1 MGRDFA
7 FHTIPVGHLFF
18 YICFSNL
25 FFSYASSACLICR
38 SAWRIYNMGL
48 SSGLQASSPVPE
60 SSAQQSAPGSGQG
73 GWFRWYHALIAIVA
87 LILSGLVLF
96 VTFQPIQV
104 LPRMTLAPGFS
115 LTDETGARLI
125 SEDLRGT
132 ITLYNF
138 TYTGCEAPA
147 CTESGASMAAIQDRL
162 TTLDTGGIPV
172 RLVTIS
178 FDPERDTPERLSA
191 WLRQQ
196 GATPGTWSAAT
207 GDPVKLKNIIGGG
220 FSTYYTQAADGSF
233 TFDSMFVLVDGN
245 GIIRT
250 RYRTA
255 TPDPEI
261 VARDLGLV
269 TREVV
274 NSSGPQRLAYEA
286 AHLFLCYPG

>member
-1 MGRDFA
+1 
-7 FHTIPVGHLFF
+7 
-18 YICFSNL
+18 
-25 FFSYASSACLICR
+25 
-38 SAWRIYNMGL
+38 MGL
-48 SSGLQASSPVPE
+48 SSGLQAPSVPDA
-60 SSAQQSAPGSGQG
+60 SYRRPAPDGRQS
-73 GWFRWYHALIAIVA
+73 GWFRWYHAVIAVVA
-87 LILSGLVLF
+87 LVLFGLVLF

-104 LPRMTLAPGFS
+104 LPRMTIAPGFS

-125 SEDLRGT
+125 SEDLRGA

-138 TYTGCEAPA
+138 TYTGCSAPA
-147 CTESGASMAAIQDRL
+147 CAETGPSMAAIHDRL
-162 TTLDTGGIPV
+162 MTIDTGGIPV

-178 FDPERDTPERLSA
+178 FDPERDTPEQLSA

-196 GATPGTWSAAT
+196 GATPGTWSAVT

-220 FSTYYTQAADGSF
+220 FSTYYSQTEDGSF
-233 TFDSMFVLVDGN
+233 VFDPMFVLVDGN

-255 TPDPEI
+255 TPDPET

-269 TREVV
+269 TREVA

-286 AHLFLCYPG
+286 AHLFLCYPD